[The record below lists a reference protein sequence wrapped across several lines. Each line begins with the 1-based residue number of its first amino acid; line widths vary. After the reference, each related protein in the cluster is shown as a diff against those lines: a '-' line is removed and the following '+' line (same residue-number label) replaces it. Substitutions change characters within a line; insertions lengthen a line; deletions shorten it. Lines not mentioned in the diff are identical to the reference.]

1 MLAEGPGEAAESA
14 TAAGRVGPAFQAAD
28 GGHTHSG
35 PVGQFLL

>member
-1 MLAEGPGEAAESA
+1 MLAEGPGQAAESA
-14 TAAGRVGPAFQAAD
+14 ATAGRAWPAFQPAD